1 MESSEKLLCELRR
14 RSCYWQLRQARS
26 EWGAGRLPDLIFI
39 HRKGRKSISDRVQH
53 EQKRREKE
61 RSSEYIW
68 ITPNISVWQEPKAGE
83 EHNPLFKILS
93 IKFNKQILK
102 YWLKDY
108 CLLSN
113 VLILGA
119 TVGVQGKVYSKQ
131 GRKIKLLASILL
143 PGASLHSTLIE
154 RYHL

>member
-1 MESSEKLLCELRR
+1 MNSAYGKQWKITLWIEKELLLTATSGKIWMGSREASRPNFHSQKRKEEHFIQSTAWAKEEREREKL
-14 RSCYWQLRQARS
+14 
-26 EWGAGRLPDLIFI
+26 
-39 HRKGRKSISDRVQH
+39 
-53 EQKRREKE
+53 
-61 RSSEYIW
+61 EYIW

-93 IKFNKQILK
+93 IKFNKRILK
-102 YWLKDY
+102 YWFKDY

-119 TVGVQGKVYSKQ
+119 TVGVQGKLYSKQ

-143 PGASLHSTLIE
+143 PGASLHSTLI
-154 RYHL
+154 